1 MFGLN
6 KRENRTFRLCMIGH
20 LLLGIGLFFSGLLP
34 SCEKEPEKIH
44 VFELASTSPQTI
56 VQPKPKPVLTPP
68 PPTSPTPP
76 KKEVPKPPA
85 PTPQV
90 KPKVES
96 KPPLKPT
103 PKPVQPK
110 PKPKPPTPSPT
121 KPKPISFEQFRKNH
135 KLPAPPKNQSKPSNL
150 PPVKLNPNDFSLP
163 KIKVTTP
170 QKSNPSVSPNAVNQ
184 YLARIKAKLESIWR
198 ERLTHASLQ
207 TGGEARL
214 SFRISSNGT
223 LIYPKLSKSS
233 GNPQLDRLVLEVAQR
248 GGVFGPPPGGRFDS
262 VLEIPFRVQ

>member
-1 MFGLN
+1 MWCKMFGLN

-20 LLLGIGLFFSGLLP
+20 LLLGVGLFFSGLLP

-103 PKPVQPK
+103 PKPFQPK
-110 PKPKPPTPSPT
+110 PKPKPPTLLQQSQN
-121 KPKPISFEQFRKNH
+121 QF
-135 KLPAPPKNQSKPSNL
+135 PSNNFERIINYL
-150 PPVKLNPNDFSLP
+150 PPL
-163 KIKVTTP
+163 KIKV
-170 QKSNPSVSPNAVNQ
+170 SRAIF
-184 YLARIKAKLESIWR
+184 L
-198 ERLTHASLQ
+198 
-207 TGGEARL
+207 RL
-214 SFRISSNGT
+214 S
-223 LIYPKLSKSS
+223 
-233 GNPQLDRLVLEVAQR
+233 
-248 GGVFGPPPGGRFDS
+248 
-262 VLEIPFRVQ
+262 

>member
-1 MFGLN
+1 ML
-6 KRENRTFRLCMIGH
+6 
-20 LLLGIGLFFSGLLP
+20 
-34 SCEKEPEKIH
+34 
-44 VFELASTSPQTI
+44 
-56 VQPKPKPVLTPP
+56 
-68 PPTSPTPP
+68 
-76 KKEVPKPPA
+76 KPPA

-135 KLPAPPKNQSKPSNL
+135 KLPAPPKNQSKPSTL
-150 PPVKLNPNDFSLP
+150 LRLSNPNDFSLP
-163 KIKVTTP
+163 KIKSLLLKNLTFGF
-170 QKSNPSVSPNAVNQ
+170 PNAVNQ

-223 LIYPKLSKSS
+223 LYTPNFRNRQEIHSS
-233 GNPQLDRLVLEVAQR
+233 TDWCWRLLKEAA
-248 GGVFGPPPGGRFDS
+248 FS
-262 VLEIPFRVQ
+262 VLLPEVGSIRYWKFLSGYSKNRTIDEI